1 MAAKEKL
8 GEAAREAA
16 TADQTHQWAE
26 PERSYREGKPY
37 PARLARLLSEQSPD
51 WTETAGR
58 LAATATSSAAA
69 QAAET
74 SWLRNDPGRPPSLA
88 EPLGCGTGAV
98 QSRTR
103 LM

>member
-16 TADQTHQWAE
+16 TTDQTHEWAE
-26 PERSYREGKPY
+26 PERSHHEGKPH

-51 WTETAGR
+51 WTETAGW
-58 LAATATSSAAA
+58 LAATTTSSAAA

-74 SWLRNDPGRPPSLA
+74 SWIRNDPGRPPSLA
-88 EPLGCGTGAV
+88 EPLVCGAGAV
-98 QSRTR
+98 
-103 LM
+103 